1 MSRSWLALAVLVCG
15 AVVPG
20 RIASAAGPSYTAAGI
35 VNASNYSPAPFA
47 PYSVLSIFGSGLA
60 RSAQALSAA
69 DIHDN
74 FLPTELNFT
83 QVFVDNSPAP
93 LFYVSDTQINFLVP
107 GKQLPGQMRIRVAT
121 QGLSG
126 PEVLVPVVDAAPA
139 LFTLPNGFA
148 IATHADN
155 SLITPESPARGG
167 ETVVIYATGLGW
179 TVKNPATGEIPMYL
193 SEITN
198 LAALRVSMGGTIVYA
213 GLTPGS
219 VGLYQINLVL
229 PATSVAD
236 PELRVTIGAFSSLAG
251 LKLAVR

>member
-1 MSRSWLALAVLVCG
+1 MSRSWLAIGVLVCG
-15 AVVPG
+15 AATSG
-20 RIASAAGPSYTAAGI
+20 RIASAAPSYTAAGI
-35 VNASNYSPAPFA
+35 VQASNYSPAPFA
-47 PYSVLSIFGSGLA
+47 PYSVLALFGSGLA
-60 RSAQALSAA
+60 RSARALNAA

-107 GKQLPGQMRIRVAT
+107 GKQLPGEMRIRVAS

-126 PEVLVPVVDAAPA
+126 PEVFVMVVDAAPA
-139 LFTLPNGFA
+139 LFTQPNGFA
-148 IATHADN
+148 IATHGDY

-167 ETVVIYATGLGW
+167 ETVVIYATGLGK
-179 TVKNPATGEIPMYL
+179 TLKNPATGEIPVYL
-193 SEITN
+193 SEIAG
-198 LAALRVSMGGTIVYA
+198 LATLKVSTGGTVVYA

-219 VGLYQINLVL
+219 VGLYQINITL
-229 PATSVAD
+229 PANPGID
-236 PELRVTIGAFSSLAG
+236 PELRVTVGSATSPAG